1 MSQTAAIVILLLRS
15 RLIIECSSSVEHD
28 LILLDVAGMKRMF
41 GSDQNRPNVIK
52 SADSPAQ
59 LPSSPVLMPNTA
71 PGDQNTTNL
80 IKQDIAATHK
90 LESGSVPDHK
100 LSTNA
105 STPVLG
111 MKSSFLPS
119 FMVVISNGSSII
131 PKSMEYY

>member
-52 SADSPAQ
+52 SADSPA
-59 LPSSPVLMPNTA
+59 PSSLVLMPNTA

-119 FMVVISNGSSII
+119 WLL
-131 PKSMEYY
+131 